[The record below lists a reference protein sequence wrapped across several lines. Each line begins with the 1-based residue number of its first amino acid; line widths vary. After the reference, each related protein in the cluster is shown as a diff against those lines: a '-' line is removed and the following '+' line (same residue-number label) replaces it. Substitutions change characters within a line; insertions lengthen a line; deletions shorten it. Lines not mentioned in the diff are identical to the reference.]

1 MGLDEELKE
10 LDYQLKHGEI
20 TRPLY
25 TRSRSRLQL
34 LRRFV
39 QRIAKEQDEDRVP
52 EVEVLTADELGT
64 LGLPTRPNAQ
74 ELQVGVRLGD
84 RWTVLAIEPGRPQFF
99 IFERVSQPVQ
109 AADDDSAGKHL
120 DLAKIIETVIV
131 EHPVVAAPPS
141 GAAAPGPT
149 TEVEMPSER
158 PRQTMA
164 APRIDGP
171 RVLRFYLPSYSQQAR
186 AKGIEGD
193 LVVSA
198 IFKREGK
205 IKDIAV
211 EEGLGHGLD
220 ERAREAVRQTEFE
233 PAIIDQQPADV
244 RVRVV
249 FNFSLL
255 RVTVRIREA
264 ERINEVRQ

>member
-1 MGLDEELKE
+1 M
-10 LDYQLKHGEI
+10 
-20 TRPLY
+20 
-25 TRSRSRLQL
+25 
-34 LRRFV
+34 
-39 QRIAKEQDEDRVP
+39 
-52 EVEVLTADELGT
+52 
-64 LGLPTRPNAQ
+64 
-74 ELQVGVRLGD
+74 
-84 RWTVLAIEPGRPQFF
+84 
-99 IFERVSQPVQ
+99 
-109 AADDDSAGKHL
+109 
-120 DLAKIIETVIV
+120 
-131 EHPVVAAPPS
+131 AAPPIE
-141 GAAAPGPT
+141 GH
-149 TEVEMPSER
+149 
-158 PRQTMA
+158 
-164 APRIDGP
+164 

-198 IFKREGK
+198 VFKRDGK
-205 IKDIAV
+205 IKDIAI